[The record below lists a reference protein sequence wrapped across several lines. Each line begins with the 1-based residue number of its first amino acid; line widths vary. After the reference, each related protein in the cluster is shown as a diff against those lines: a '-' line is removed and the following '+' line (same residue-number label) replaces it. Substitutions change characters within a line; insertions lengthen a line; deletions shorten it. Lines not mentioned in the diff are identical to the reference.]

1 MKTGLVLLAL
11 CAGLSAENWPQ
22 WRGPGGNGVSAEKS
36 LPDAWGEGK
45 GILWKTP
52 IAGSGHSSPVVWGD
66 RIFLTTAVEGE
77 VIEGARAPKHIMEG
91 QEFRHPDSTGAERRH
106 KLLVVCVDAKT
117 GKVLWERTAYE
128 GRVYDDRHKKNTYAT
143 PTVATDGK
151 RVIASFE
158 SQGVYAYDLEGRLLW
173 KASLGQIGTVG
184 MGPGSSP
191 VLADGKVILL
201 FDQEEGEGSFIAAL
215 SAEDGKVVW
224 KQPRGEAVNWSTPA
238 VVEEGG
244 RRLVVAPGMKNTIA
258 YDARTGAEA
267 WRTKGVVGNT
277 VPSIVSGLG
286 MVFPSAGFPDKRVY
300 GVKTDGTL
308 VWSYEK
314 GTAYVPSPILYG
326 ELLYVMTDRG
336 LLTCFEARTGKV
348 IYEGR
353 RVPKPATFSASPVAF
368 EGKILLTSE
377 DGETFVIRAGAEHE
391 VLRTNTVDEP
401 VYASPA
407 VANGRIYIRGARH
420 LFAIGR

>member
-1 MKTGLVLLAL
+1 
-11 CAGLSAENWPQ
+11 
-22 WRGPGGNGVSAEKS
+22 
-36 LPDAWGEGK
+36 
-45 GILWKTP
+45 
-52 IAGSGHSSPVVWGD
+52 
-66 RIFLTTAVEGE
+66 
-77 VIEGARAPKHIMEG
+77 
-91 QEFRHPDSTGAERRH
+91 
-106 KLLVVCVDAKT
+106 
-117 GKVLWERTAYE
+117 
-128 GRVYDDRHKKNTYAT
+128 
-143 PTVATDGK
+143 
-151 RVIASFE
+151 
-158 SQGVYAYDLEGRLLW
+158 
-173 KASLGQIGTVG
+173 
-184 MGPGSSP
+184 
-191 VLADGKVILL
+191 
-201 FDQEEGEGSFIAAL
+201 
-215 SAEDGKVVW
+215 
-224 KQPRGEAVNWSTPA
+224 
-238 VVEEGG
+238 
-244 RRLVVAPGMKNTIA
+244 
-258 YDARTGAEA
+258 
-267 WRTKGVVGNT
+267 VVGNT